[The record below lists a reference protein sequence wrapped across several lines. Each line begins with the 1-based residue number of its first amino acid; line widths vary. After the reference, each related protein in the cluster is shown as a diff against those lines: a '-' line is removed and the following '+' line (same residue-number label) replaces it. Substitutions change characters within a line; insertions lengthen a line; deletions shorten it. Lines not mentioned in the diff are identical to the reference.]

1 MKKITLVILSSFF
14 LSGALYAIDIESD
27 IEAVQSATGQERVE
41 LMNQLKQKI
50 RGMSEEDRM
59 KAIKQIQEKNQIRQ
73 ETMNRMQTAMKDQDI
88 QNQIKSQIQM
98 QNMDQIKSQI
108 QLQRSSTTNHAINI
122 GTPKRF

>member
-108 QLQRSSTTNHAINI
+108 QLQRSSTPNHAINI